1 MALFKE
7 GNPGGGRK
15 LGSKNKIK
23 RALEVFRQLEFNPL
37 EEAIEEIKKLATGPK
52 KAELL
57 LKLSEFLYPK
67 MKEEK
72 IPMTPE
78 ESVASAKN
86 LLDELKSFENIN
98 SGPSP
103 TGLDERDP
111 KLQTSTIPST
121 ISTEVDKQ

>member
-1 MALFKE
+1 
-7 GNPGGGRK
+7 
-15 LGSKNKIK
+15 
-23 RALEVFRQLEFNPL
+23 
-37 EEAIEEIKKLATGPK
+37 
-52 KAELL
+52 
-57 LKLSEFLYPK
+57 